1 MGEVFSVNKNRPPQ
15 STVTAVGGSSMY
27 SCFYGLPLRFDAIH
41 HCIHQFQLL
50 FGGTGH
56 FFDHLL
62 GMFRVEAGQR
72 FLQFFFALLCPGQDQ
87 EYFYVCPSFLRTGS
101 IYAAKLVHY
110 PSPDYGCAPFTMRK
124 HRLLRSIRR
133 AIRSTATA
141 AARVATSSPLSASWM
156 A

>member
-1 MGEVFSVNKNRPPQ
+1 MGEVFPVNKNRPLQ
-15 STVTAVGGSSMY
+15 SAVTAVGGSSMY

-101 IYAAKLVHY
+101 IYAAGPVHY
-110 PSPDYGCAPFTMRK
+110 PAPAHGCPSFTM
-124 HRLLRSIRR
+124 SF
-133 AIRSTATA
+133 A
-141 AARVATSSPLSASWM
+141 SAG
-156 A
+156 

>member
-110 PSPDYGCAPFTMRK
+110 PSPDYGCAPFTM
-124 HRLLRSIRR
+124 SF
-133 AIRSTATA
+133 A
-141 AARVATSSPLSASWM
+141 SAG
-156 A
+156 